1 MSGLKRNRWHSAQG
15 KMRLLGRG
23 DGKGLLLINSVFECR
38 KCRCPRNRYIDRM
51 EIAHLRVQLGIDGE
65 LFHSRQEGSAI
76 DAQPRGGSVRPTD
89 TPLAFGK
96 RSHNVVALLPGTL
109 VTNVQSANCFFY
121 NSRNIFLPCRL
132 LRLHWF
138 INMQLAQFTKRRL
151 KLLAA
156 RLDHGAFAEV
166 F

>member
-1 MSGLKRNRWHSAQG
+1 MSKLPMSEEALYRRT
-15 KMRLLGRG
+15 
-23 DGKGLLLINSVFECR
+23 ETT
-38 KCRCPRNRYIDRM
+38 
-51 EIAHLRVQLGIDGE
+51 HLRVQLGIDAE
-65 LFHSRQEGSAI
+65 LFHSRQEGSPI

-121 NSRNIFLPCRL
+121 NSRNIFLPRRL

-138 INMQLAQFTKRRL
+138 INMQLGQFTNGRL
-151 KLLAA
+151 KRLAA
-156 RLDHGAFAEV
+156 RQDHAAFDEV

>member
-1 MSGLKRNRWHSAQG
+1 
-15 KMRLLGRG
+15 
-23 DGKGLLLINSVFECR
+23 
-38 KCRCPRNRYIDRM
+38 M
-51 EIAHLRVQLGIDGE
+51 ETTHLRVQLGIDAE

-76 DAQPRGGSVRPTD
+76 DAQPHGRSLRPTD

-96 RSHNVVALLPGTL
+96 RSHNVVALLPHML

-121 NSRNIFLPCRL
+121 NSSYIFLPRRL

-138 INMQLAQFTKRRL
+138 INMQLAQFTKGRL
-151 KLLAA
+151 KRLAA
-156 RLDHGAFAEV
+156 RQDHGAFDEV